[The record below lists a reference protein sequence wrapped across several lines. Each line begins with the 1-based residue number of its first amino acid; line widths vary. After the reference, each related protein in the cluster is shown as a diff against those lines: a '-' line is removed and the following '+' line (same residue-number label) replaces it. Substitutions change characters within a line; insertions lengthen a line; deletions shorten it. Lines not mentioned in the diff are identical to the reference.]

1 MNFKDINLE
10 DEYKTPR
17 DNITKDFYIPLLE
30 KAKLYQRSVGFFSS
44 SSLIDLS
51 YGITNLVNNDGK
63 IQFIVS
69 PVLSDEDLKAINDGY
84 VKRED
89 IENKIL
95 LESFE
100 EPKNYFEEER
110 LNLLATLIADGIL
123 DIKIAYSL
131 NKDGKLGLFHPKLG
145 LFYDNE
151 GNCVAFSGS
160 MNETKSAFNDNYES
174 IDVFT
179 SWNDP
184 IRVNNK
190 KNDFQKLWDNSDGN
204 ALVYN
209 FPEAP
214 KNKLLSY
221 KKSNV
226 NWNIDDE
233 EEIESLLNQNETD
246 EGKITNQPKLPDYI
260 VKAGGLREYQTEAI
274 KKWRENG
281 YIGIYDMA
289 TGTGKT
295 LTALGSI
302 VDIYNTVHNEL
313 NKKLA
318 VVICCPQIHLVD
330 QWVEDILTFNINPII
345 CHSKAPYDYKIRLKN
360 DILDFNLGVENFI
373 CLVCCNASYKND
385 FIQEQIKNINGEILL
400 VVDEAHNFGS
410 PDLMQTLDDKYK
422 YRLALSA
429 TFERHGDEY
438 GTNFLTNYFQR
449 KCIEFSLEQAIPK
462 YLTRY
467 KYYPI
472 LITLEEDELEEY
484 HAISREISKCLK
496 YDKHGK
502 VVGLNKMGELLAG
515 KRARLI
521 AGAHAKISKLTSL
534 MKKYQNDKHILVY
547 CGATRVNEQ
556 DEDGND
562 IKQIQAITDVIGNQ
576 LHMDAAKFTSEE
588 SASDRAIIKEKFAYG
603 KELQVLVA
611 IKCLDE
617 GVNIPAIKTA
627 FILASTQNPKEYIQ
641 RRGRVLR
648 QFPGKEFAEIYDFV
662 TLPRDLDEAYC
673 LTNEEIKSEKSL
685 VKNELKRIV
694 EFKSISMN
702 PKDSDELIEKITESY
717 RLYDEN
723 DDIIELEDGSYE

>member
-1 MNFKDINLE
+1 MNFKDIDLE

-17 DNITKDFYIPLLE
+17 DNITRDFYLPLLE
-30 KAKLYQRSVGFFSS
+30 RAKLYQRSVGFFSS

-51 YGITNLVNNDGK
+51 YGIANLVKNEGK

-69 PVLSDEDLKAINDGY
+69 PVLSEEDLKAINDGY
-84 VKRED
+84 ANRE
-89 IENKIL
+89 E
-95 LESFE
+95 LEQKKMMECFE
-100 EPKNYFEEER
+100 EPKDYFEEER

-145 LFYDNE
+145 LFYDFE

-160 MNETKSAFNDNYES
+160 MNETKTAFNDNYENF
-174 IDVFT
+174 DVFT
-179 SWNDP
+179 SWDDP
-184 IRVNNK
+184 IRVSNK
-190 KNDFQKLWDNSDGN
+190 KRDFETLWDNCDSN
-204 ALVYN
+204 ALVYD

-221 KKSNV
+221 KKSKV

-233 EEIESLLNQNETD
+233 EEIENQLNRVDLND
-246 EGKITNQPKLPDYI
+246 DKITNKPMIPASVLKN
-260 VKAGGLREYQTEAI
+260 GGLRKYQKEAI
-274 KKWRENG
+274 QSWVDNN

-295 LTALGSI
+295 FTALGSI
-302 VDIYNTVHNEL
+302 VEIYNNLKT
-313 NKKLA
+313 KLA

-330 QWVEDILTFNINPII
+330 QWVEDILAFNIKPII
-345 CHSKAPYDYKIRLKN
+345 CHSKAPYDYTQKLKSA
-360 DILDFNLGVENFI
+360 ILDFNLGVEKFI
-373 CLVCCNASYKND
+373 CMVCCNASYKND
-385 FIQEQIKNINGEILL
+385 FIQNQIKNIDGDVLL

-410 PDLMQTLDDKYK
+410 PDLMRTLDDRFK

-429 TFERHGDEY
+429 TFERYGDEY
-438 GTNFLTNYFQR
+438 GTNFLLNYFQK
-449 KCIEFSLEQAIPK
+449 KCITFTLEEAIPEF
-462 YLTRY
+462 LTRY

-472 LITLEEDELEEY
+472 IITLEDDELDEY
-484 HAISREISKCLK
+484 HALTREISKNLK
-496 YDKHGK
+496 YDKNGK
-502 VVGLNKMGELLAG
+502 VIGLNKTGELIAG

-521 AGAHAKISKLTSL
+521 AGAHGKINKLTSL
-534 MKKYQNDKHILVY
+534 MKKYQNDNHILVY
-547 CGATRVNEQ
+547 CGATKVNEQ

-562 IKQIQAITDVIGNQ
+562 LKQIQVITDVIGHQ
-576 LHMDAAKFTSEE
+576 LEMDASKFTSEE
-588 SASDRAIIKEKFAYG
+588 SPKERALIKEKFAYG

-627 FILASTQNPKEYIQ
+627 FILASTRNPKEYIQ

-648 QFPGKEFAEIYDFV
+648 KFPGKDFAEIYDFI
-662 TLPRDLDEAYC
+662 TLPRKLEDAYC
-673 LTNEEIKSEKSL
+673 LTDEEIRPEKSL
-685 VKNELKRIV
+685 VKNELKRMV

-702 PKDSDELIEKITESY
+702 PKDSDELIEQITESY
-717 RLYDEN
+717 RLYDKN
-723 DDIIELEDGSYE
+723 DDIIELEDGTYE

>member
-1 MNFKDINLE
+1 MNFKDIDLE

-17 DNITKDFYIPLLE
+17 DNITKNFYIPLLE

-51 YGITNLVNNDGK
+51 YGITSLVKNNGK

-69 PVLSDEDLKAINDGY
+69 PVLSEEDIKAINDGY
-84 VKRED
+84 ANRED
-89 IENKIL
+89 LETKIL
-95 LESFE
+95 LDSFE

-110 LNLLATLIADGIL
+110 LNLLATLIAEGIL

-131 NKDGKLGLFHPKLG
+131 NKDGKIGLFHPKLG
-145 LFYDNE
+145 LFYDDE
-151 GNCVAFSGS
+151 ENCVAFSGS

-174 IDVFT
+174 FDVFT
-179 SWNDP
+179 SWDDP

-190 KNDFQKLWDNSDGN
+190 KRDFNSLWENSDSN

-209 FPEAP
+209 FPDAP

-221 KKSNV
+221 KKSSV

-233 EEIESLLNQNETD
+233 EEIENQLNKVDYD
-246 EGKITNQPKLPDYI
+246 ENDITNEPRLPYS
-260 VKAGGLREYQTEAI
+260 VQKNGGLREYQKQAI
-274 KKWRENG
+274 KNWKENG
-281 YIGIYDMA
+281 FVGIYDMA

-295 LTALGSI
+295 FTALGSI
-302 VDIYNTVHNEL
+302 VEIYNSL
-313 NKKLA
+313 KSKLA

-330 QWVEDILTFNINPII
+330 QWVEDILAFNIKPVI
-345 CHSKAPYDYKIRLKN
+345 CHSKAPYDYKKKLKSE
-360 DILDFNLGVENFI
+360 ILDFNLGVENFI
-373 CLVCCNASYKND
+373 CLVCCNATYKND
-385 FIQEQIKNINGEILL
+385 FIQEQIRNIDGDVLL

-410 PDLMQTLDDKYK
+410 PDLMQTLDDKFKYK
-422 YRLALSA
+422 LALSA
-429 TFERHGDEY
+429 TFERYGDEY
-438 GTNFLTNYFQR
+438 GTSFLTNYFQK
-449 KCIEFSLEQAIPK
+449 KCITFTLEEAIPEF
-462 YLTRY
+462 LTKY

-484 HAISREISKCLK
+484 HRLSREISKNLK
-496 YDKHGK
+496 YDKKGR

-515 KRARLI
+515 QRARLI
-521 AGAHAKISKLTSL
+521 AGAHGKISKLTSL

-562 IKQIQAITDVIGNQ
+562 LKQIQAITDVIGNQ
-576 LHMDAAKFTSEE
+576 LNMDAAKFTSEE
-588 SASDRAIIKEKFAYG
+588 NSKERAIIKEKFAYG

-648 QFPGKEFAEIYDFV
+648 KFPGKEFAEIYDFV
-662 TLPRDLDEAYC
+662 TIPRKLEEAYC

-685 VKNELKRIV
+685 VKNELKRII

-717 RLYDEN
+717 RLYEEN
-723 DDIIELEDGSYE
+723 NDIIESEVRNYE

>member
-1 MNFKDINLE
+1 MNFKDIDLE

-51 YGITNLVNNDGK
+51 YGITSLVKNNGK

-69 PVLSDEDLKAINDGY
+69 PVLSEEDIKAINDGY
-84 VKRED
+84 ANRED
-89 IENKIL
+89 LETKIL
-95 LESFE
+95 LDSFE

-110 LNLLATLIADGIL
+110 LNLLATLIAEGIL

-131 NKDGKLGLFHPKLG
+131 NKDGKIGLFHPKLG
-145 LFYDNE
+145 LFYDDE
-151 GNCVAFSGS
+151 ENCVAFSGS

-174 IDVFT
+174 FDVFT
-179 SWNDP
+179 SWDDP

-190 KNDFQKLWDNSDGN
+190 KKDFNSLWENSDSN

-209 FPEAP
+209 FPDAP

-221 KKSNV
+221 KKSSV

-233 EEIESLLNQNETD
+233 EEIENQLNKVDYD
-246 EGKITNQPKLPDYI
+246 ENDITNEPRLPYS
-260 VKAGGLREYQTEAI
+260 VQKNGGLREYQKQAI
-274 KKWRENG
+274 KNWKENG
-281 YIGIYDMA
+281 FVGIYDMA

-295 LTALGSI
+295 FTALGSI
-302 VDIYNTVHNEL
+302 VEIYNSL
-313 NKKLA
+313 KSKLA

-330 QWVEDILTFNINPII
+330 QWVEDILAFNIKPVI
-345 CHSKAPYDYKIRLKN
+345 CHSKAPYDYKKKLKSE
-360 DILDFNLGVENFI
+360 ILDFNLGVENFI
-373 CLVCCNASYKND
+373 CMVCCNATYKND
-385 FIQEQIKNINGEILL
+385 FIQEQIRNIDGDVLL

-410 PDLMQTLDDKYK
+410 PDLMQTLDDKFKYK
-422 YRLALSA
+422 LALSA
-429 TFERHGDEY
+429 TFERYGDEY
-438 GTNFLTNYFQR
+438 GTSFLTNYFQK
-449 KCIEFSLEQAIPK
+449 KCITFTLEEAIPEF
-462 YLTRY
+462 LTKY

-484 HAISREISKCLK
+484 HRLSREISKNLK
-496 YDKHGK
+496 YDKKGR

-515 KRARLI
+515 QRARLI
-521 AGAHAKISKLTSL
+521 AGAHGKISKLTSL

-562 IKQIQAITDVIGNQ
+562 LKQIQAITDVIGNQ
-576 LHMDAAKFTSEE
+576 LNMDAAKFTSEE
-588 SASDRAIIKEKFAYG
+588 NSKERAIIKEKFAYG

-648 QFPGKEFAEIYDFV
+648 KFPGKEFAEIYDFV
-662 TLPRDLDEAYC
+662 TIPRKLEEAYC

-685 VKNELKRIV
+685 VKNELKRII

-717 RLYDEN
+717 RLYEEN
-723 DDIIELEDGSYE
+723 NDIIESEVRNYE

>member
-1 MNFKDINLE
+1 MNFKDIDLE

-51 YGITNLVNNDGK
+51 YGITSLVKNNGK

-69 PVLSDEDLKAINDGY
+69 PVLSEEDIKAINDGY
-84 VKRED
+84 ANRED
-89 IENKIL
+89 LETKIL
-95 LESFE
+95 LDSIE

-110 LNLLATLIADGIL
+110 LNLLATLIAEGIL

-131 NKDGKLGLFHPKLG
+131 NKDGKIGLFHPKLG
-145 LFYDNE
+145 LFYDDE
-151 GNCVAFSGS
+151 ENCVAFSGS

-174 IDVFT
+174 FDVFT
-179 SWNDP
+179 SWDDP

-190 KNDFQKLWDNSDGN
+190 KRDFNSLWENSDSN

-209 FPEAP
+209 FPDAP

-221 KKSNV
+221 KKSSV

-233 EEIESLLNQNETD
+233 EEIENQLNKVDYD
-246 EGKITNQPKLPDYI
+246 ENDITNEPRLPYS
-260 VKAGGLREYQTEAI
+260 VQKNGGLREYQKQAI
-274 KKWRENG
+274 KNWKENG
-281 YIGIYDMA
+281 FVGIYDMA

-295 LTALGSI
+295 FTALGSI
-302 VDIYNTVHNEL
+302 VEIYNSL
-313 NKKLA
+313 KSKLA

-330 QWVEDILTFNINPII
+330 QWVEDILAFNIKPVI
-345 CHSKAPYDYKIRLKN
+345 CHSKAPYDYKKKLKSE
-360 DILDFNLGVENFI
+360 ILDFNLGVENFI
-373 CLVCCNASYKND
+373 CLVCCNATYKND
-385 FIQEQIKNINGEILL
+385 FIQEQIRNIDGDVLL

-410 PDLMQTLDDKYK
+410 PDLMQTLDDKFKYK
-422 YRLALSA
+422 LALSA
-429 TFERHGDEY
+429 TFERYGDEY
-438 GTNFLTNYFQR
+438 GTSFLTNYFQK
-449 KCIEFSLEQAIPK
+449 KCITFTLEEAIPEF
-462 YLTRY
+462 LTKY

-484 HAISREISKCLK
+484 HRLSREISKNLK
-496 YDKHGK
+496 YDKKGR

-515 KRARLI
+515 QRARLI
-521 AGAHAKISKLTSL
+521 AGAHGKISKLTSL

-562 IKQIQAITDVIGNQ
+562 LKQIQAITDVIGNQ
-576 LHMDAAKFTSEE
+576 LNMDAAKFTSEE
-588 SASDRAIIKEKFAYG
+588 NSKERAIIKEKFAYG

-648 QFPGKEFAEIYDFV
+648 KFPGKEFAEIYDFV
-662 TLPRDLDEAYC
+662 TIPRKLEEAYC

-685 VKNELKRIV
+685 VKNELKRII

-717 RLYDEN
+717 RLYEEN
-723 DDIIELEDGSYE
+723 NDIIESEVRNYE

>member
-1 MNFKDINLE
+1 MNFKDIDLE

-51 YGITNLVNNDGK
+51 YGITSLVKNNGK

-69 PVLSDEDLKAINDGY
+69 PVLSEEDIKAINDGY
-84 VKRED
+84 ANRED
-89 IENKIL
+89 LETKIL
-95 LESFE
+95 LDSFE

-110 LNLLATLIADGIL
+110 LNLLATLIAEGIL

-131 NKDGKLGLFHPKLG
+131 NKDGKIGLFHPKLG
-145 LFYDNE
+145 LFYDDE
-151 GNCVAFSGS
+151 ENCVAFSGS

-174 IDVFT
+174 FDVFT
-179 SWNDP
+179 SWDDP

-190 KNDFQKLWDNSDGN
+190 KRDFNSLWENSDSN

-209 FPEAP
+209 FPDAP

-221 KKSNV
+221 KKSSV

-233 EEIESLLNQNETD
+233 EEIENQLNKVDYD
-246 EGKITNQPKLPDYI
+246 ENDITNEPRLPYS
-260 VKAGGLREYQTEAI
+260 VQKNGGLREYQKQAI
-274 KKWRENG
+274 KNWKENG
-281 YIGIYDMA
+281 FVGIYDMA

-295 LTALGSI
+295 FTALGSI
-302 VDIYNTVHNEL
+302 VEIYNSL
-313 NKKLA
+313 KSKLA

-330 QWVEDILTFNINPII
+330 QWVEDILAFNIKPVI
-345 CHSKAPYDYKIRLKN
+345 CHSKAPYDYKKKLKSE
-360 DILDFNLGVENFI
+360 ILDFNLGVENFI
-373 CLVCCNASYKND
+373 CMVCCNATYKND
-385 FIQEQIKNINGEILL
+385 FIQEQIRNIDGDVLL

-410 PDLMQTLDDKYK
+410 PDLMQTLDDKFKYK
-422 YRLALSA
+422 LALSA
-429 TFERHGDEY
+429 TFERYGDEY
-438 GTNFLTNYFQR
+438 GTSFLTNYFQK
-449 KCIEFSLEQAIPK
+449 KCITFTLEEAIPEF
-462 YLTRY
+462 LTKY

-484 HAISREISKCLK
+484 HRLSREISKNLK
-496 YDKHGK
+496 YDKKGR

-515 KRARLI
+515 QRARLI
-521 AGAHAKISKLTSL
+521 AGAHGKISKLTSL

-562 IKQIQAITDVIGNQ
+562 LKQIQAITDVIGNQ
-576 LHMDAAKFTSEE
+576 LNMDAAKFTSEE
-588 SASDRAIIKEKFAYG
+588 NSKERAIIKEKFAYG

-648 QFPGKEFAEIYDFV
+648 KFPGKEFAEIYDFV
-662 TLPRDLDEAYC
+662 TIPRKLEEAYC

-685 VKNELKRIV
+685 VKNELKRII

-717 RLYDEN
+717 RLYEEN
-723 DDIIELEDGSYE
+723 NDIIESEVRNYE

>member
-1 MNFKDINLE
+1 MNFKEINLE

-30 KAKLYQRSVGFFSS
+30 KSKLYQRSVGFFSS

-51 YGITNLVNNDGK
+51 YGLVNLVKNNGK
-63 IQFIVS
+63 IQYIVS
-69 PVLSDEDLKAINDGY
+69 PVLSEEDLKAINDGY
-84 VKRED
+84 ASREEV
-89 IENKIL
+89 ENRKL

-100 EPKNYFEEER
+100 EPKDYFEEER
-110 LNLLATLIADGIL
+110 LNLLANLIADGVL

-131 NKDGKLGLFHPKLG
+131 NKDGKIGLFHPKLG

-151 GNCVAFSGS
+151 ENCVAFSGS

-174 IDVFT
+174 FDVFT

-184 IRVNNK
+184 IRVNTK
-190 KNDFQKLWDNSDGN
+190 KRDFNLLWENGDSN

-221 KKSNV
+221 KKSKV

-233 EEIESLLNQNETD
+233 EEIENQLNKIDIDD
-246 EGKITNQPKLPDYI
+246 ERITNKPKIPKSVL
-260 VKAGGLREYQTEAI
+260 KNGGLREYQKEAI
-274 KKWRENG
+274 KNWRENG
-281 YIGIYDMA
+281 YVGIYDMA

-295 LTALGSI
+295 FTALGSI
-302 VDIYNTVHNEL
+302 VDIYNNL
-313 NKKLA
+313 QKKLA

-330 QWVEDILTFNINPII
+330 QWVEDILAFNIKPVI
-345 CHSKAPYDYKIRLKN
+345 CHSKAPYDYKKKLKTE
-360 DILDFNLGVENFI
+360 ILDFNLGVEDFI
-373 CLVCCNASYKND
+373 CMVCCNATYKND
-385 FIQEQIKNINGEILL
+385 FIQEQIRSIDGDVLL

-410 PDLMQTLDDKYK
+410 PDLMQTLDDKFK

-438 GTNFLTNYFQR
+438 GTNFLTNYFQK
-449 KCIEFSLEQAIPK
+449 KCIVFTLEEAIPEF
-462 YLTRY
+462 LTKY

-472 LITLEEDELEEY
+472 LITLEEDELEKY
-484 HAISREISKCLK
+484 HNLSREISKNLK
-496 YDKHGK
+496 YDKKGR

-562 IKQIQAITDVIGNQ
+562 LKQIQAITDVIGNQ
-576 LHMDAAKFTSEE
+576 LNMDTAKFTSEE
-588 SASDRAIIKEKFAYG
+588 NSKERAIIKEKFAYG

-648 QFPGKEFAEIYDFV
+648 KFPGKEFAEIYDFV
-662 TLPRDLDEAYC
+662 TIPRNLDEAYC

-685 VKNELKRIV
+685 VKNELKRII
-694 EFKSISMN
+694 EFKSIAMN

-717 RLYDEN
+717 RLYEEN
-723 DDIIELEDGSYE
+723 DGIIELEDGSYE

>member
-1 MNFKDINLE
+1 MNFKDIDLE

-51 YGITNLVNNDGK
+51 YGITSLVKNNGK

-69 PVLSDEDLKAINDGY
+69 PVLSEEDIKAINDGY
-84 VKRED
+84 ANRED
-89 IENKIL
+89 LETKIL
-95 LESFE
+95 LDSFE

-110 LNLLATLIADGIL
+110 LNLLATLIAEGIL

-131 NKDGKLGLFHPKLG
+131 NKDGKIGLFHPKLG
-145 LFYDNE
+145 LFYDDE
-151 GNCVAFSGS
+151 ENCVAFSGS

-174 IDVFT
+174 FDVFT
-179 SWNDP
+179 SWDDP

-190 KNDFQKLWDNSDGN
+190 KRDFNSLWENSDSN

-209 FPEAP
+209 FPDAP

-221 KKSNV
+221 KKSSV

-233 EEIESLLNQNETD
+233 EEIENQLNKVDYD
-246 EGKITNQPKLPDYI
+246 ENDITNEPRLPYS
-260 VKAGGLREYQTEAI
+260 VQKNGGLREYQKQAI
-274 KKWRENG
+274 KNWKENCFV
-281 YIGIYDMA
+281 GIYDMA

-295 LTALGSI
+295 FTALGSI
-302 VDIYNTVHNEL
+302 VEIYNSL
-313 NKKLA
+313 KSKLA

-330 QWVEDILTFNINPII
+330 QWVEDILAFNIKPVI
-345 CHSKAPYDYKIRLKN
+345 CHSKAPYDYKKKLKSE
-360 DILDFNLGVENFI
+360 ILDFNLGVENFI
-373 CLVCCNASYKND
+373 CLVCCNATYKND
-385 FIQEQIKNINGEILL
+385 FIQEQIRNIDGDVLL

-410 PDLMQTLDDKYK
+410 PDLMQTLDDKFKYK
-422 YRLALSA
+422 LALSA
-429 TFERHGDEY
+429 TFERYGDEY
-438 GTNFLTNYFQR
+438 GTSFLTNYFQK
-449 KCIEFSLEQAIPK
+449 KCITFTLEEAIPEF
-462 YLTRY
+462 LTKY

-484 HAISREISKCLK
+484 HRLSREISKNLK
-496 YDKHGK
+496 YDKKGR

-515 KRARLI
+515 QRARLI
-521 AGAHAKISKLTSL
+521 AGAHGKISKLTSL

-562 IKQIQAITDVIGNQ
+562 LKQIQVITDVIGNQ
-576 LHMDAAKFTSEE
+576 LNMDAAKFTSEE
-588 SASDRAIIKEKFAYG
+588 NSKERAIIKEKFAYG

-648 QFPGKEFAEIYDFV
+648 KFPGKEFAEIYDFV
-662 TLPRDLDEAYC
+662 TIPRKLEEAYC

-685 VKNELKRIV
+685 VKNELKRII

-717 RLYDEN
+717 RLYEEN
-723 DDIIELEDGSYE
+723 NDIIESEVRNYE

>member
-1 MNFKDINLE
+1 MNFKDIDLE

-51 YGITNLVNNDGK
+51 YGITSLVKNNGK

-69 PVLSDEDLKAINDGY
+69 PVLSEEDLKAINDGY
-84 VKRED
+84 ANRED
-89 IENKIL
+89 LETKIL
-95 LESFE
+95 LDSFE

-110 LNLLATLIADGIL
+110 LNLLATLIAEGIL

-131 NKDGKLGLFHPKLG
+131 NKDGKIGLFHPKLG
-145 LFYDNE
+145 LFYDDE
-151 GNCVAFSGS
+151 ENCVAFSGS

-174 IDVFT
+174 FDVFT
-179 SWNDP
+179 SWDDP

-190 KNDFQKLWDNSDGN
+190 KRDFNSLWENSDSN

-209 FPEAP
+209 FPDAP

-233 EEIESLLNQNETD
+233 EEIENQLNKVDYD
-246 EGKITNQPKLPDYI
+246 ENDITNEPRLPYS
-260 VKAGGLREYQTEAI
+260 VQKNGGLREYQKQAI
-274 KKWRENG
+274 KNWKENG
-281 YIGIYDMA
+281 FIGIYDMA

-295 LTALGSI
+295 FTALGSI
-302 VDIYNTVHNEL
+302 VEIYNSL
-313 NKKLA
+313 NSKLA

-330 QWVEDILTFNINPII
+330 QWVEDILAFNIKPVI
-345 CHSKAPYDYKIRLKN
+345 CHSKAPYDYKKKLKSE
-360 DILDFNLGVENFI
+360 ILDFNLGVENFI
-373 CLVCCNASYKND
+373 CMVCCNATYKND
-385 FIQEQIKNINGEILL
+385 FIQEQIRNIDGDVLL

-410 PDLMQTLDDKYK
+410 PDLMQTLDDKFKYK
-422 YRLALSA
+422 LALSA
-429 TFERHGDEY
+429 TFERYGDEY
-438 GTNFLTNYFQR
+438 GTSFLTNYFQK
-449 KCIEFSLEQAIPK
+449 KCITFTLEEAIPEF
-462 YLTRY
+462 LTKY

-484 HAISREISKCLK
+484 HRLSREISKNLK
-496 YDKHGK
+496 YDKKGR

-515 KRARLI
+515 QRARLI
-521 AGAHAKISKLTSL
+521 AGAHGKISKLTSL

-562 IKQIQAITDVIGNQ
+562 LKQIQAITDVIGNQ
-576 LHMDAAKFTSEE
+576 LNMDAAKFTSEE
-588 SASDRAIIKEKFAYG
+588 NSKERAIIKEKFAYG

-648 QFPGKEFAEIYDFV
+648 KFPGKEFAEIYDFV
-662 TLPRDLDEAYC
+662 TIPRKLEEAYC

-685 VKNELKRIV
+685 VKNELKRII

-717 RLYDEN
+717 RLYEEN
-723 DDIIELEDGSYE
+723 NDIIESEVRNYE

>member
-1 MNFKDINLE
+1 MNFKDIDLE

-30 KAKLYQRSVGFFSS
+30 KTKLYQRSVGFFSS

-51 YGITNLVNNDGK
+51 YGITSLVKNNGK

-69 PVLSDEDLKAINDGY
+69 PVLSEEDIKAINDGY
-84 VKRED
+84 ANRED
-89 IENKIL
+89 LETKIL
-95 LESFE
+95 LDSFE

-110 LNLLATLIADGIL
+110 LNLLATLIAEGIL

-131 NKDGKLGLFHPKLG
+131 NKDGKIGLFHPKLG
-145 LFYDNE
+145 LFYDDE
-151 GNCVAFSGS
+151 ENCVAFSGS

-174 IDVFT
+174 FDVFT
-179 SWNDP
+179 SWDDP

-190 KNDFQKLWDNSDGN
+190 KRDFNSLWENSDSN

-209 FPEAP
+209 FPDAP

-221 KKSNV
+221 KKSSV

-233 EEIESLLNQNETD
+233 EEIENQLNKVDYD
-246 EGKITNQPKLPDYI
+246 ENDITNEPRLPYS
-260 VKAGGLREYQTEAI
+260 VQKNGGLREYQKQAI
-274 KKWRENG
+274 KNWKENG
-281 YIGIYDMA
+281 FVGIYDMA

-295 LTALGSI
+295 FTALGSI
-302 VDIYNTVHNEL
+302 VEIYNSL
-313 NKKLA
+313 KSKLA

-330 QWVEDILTFNINPII
+330 QWVEDILAFNIKPVI
-345 CHSKAPYDYKIRLKN
+345 CHSKAPYDYKKKLKSE
-360 DILDFNLGVENFI
+360 ILDFNLGVENFI
-373 CLVCCNASYKND
+373 CLVCCNATYKND
-385 FIQEQIKNINGEILL
+385 FIQEQIRNIDGDVLL

-410 PDLMQTLDDKYK
+410 PDLMQTLDDKFKYK
-422 YRLALSA
+422 LALSA
-429 TFERHGDEY
+429 TFERYGDEY
-438 GTNFLTNYFQR
+438 GTSFLTNYFQK
-449 KCIEFSLEQAIPK
+449 KCITFTLEEAIPEF
-462 YLTRY
+462 LTKY

-484 HAISREISKCLK
+484 HRLSREISKNLK
-496 YDKHGK
+496 YDKKGR

-515 KRARLI
+515 QRARLI
-521 AGAHAKISKLTSL
+521 AGAHGKISKLTSL

-562 IKQIQAITDVIGNQ
+562 LKQIQAITDVIGNQ
-576 LHMDAAKFTSEE
+576 LNMDAAKFTSEE
-588 SASDRAIIKEKFAYG
+588 NSKERAIIKEKFAYG

-648 QFPGKEFAEIYDFV
+648 KFPGKEFAEIYDFV
-662 TLPRDLDEAYC
+662 TIPRKLEEAYC

-685 VKNELKRIV
+685 VKNELKRII

-717 RLYDEN
+717 RLYEEN
-723 DDIIELEDGSYE
+723 NDIIESEVRNYE

>member
-17 DNITKDFYIPLLE
+17 DNITRDFYIPLLE
-30 KAKLYQRSVGFFSS
+30 KTKLYQRSVGFFSS

-51 YGITNLVNNDGK
+51 YGLANLVKNNGK
-63 IQFIVS
+63 IQYIVS
-69 PVLSDEDLKAINDGY
+69 PVLSDEDIKAINDGY
-84 VKRED
+84 ANREE
-89 IENKIL
+89 IENRIL

-100 EPKNYFEEER
+100 EPKDYFEEER
-110 LNLLATLIADGIL
+110 LNLLATLIANGVL

-131 NKDGKLGLFHPKLG
+131 NKDGKIGLFHPKLG
-145 LFYDNE
+145 LFYDEE

-174 IDVFT
+174 FDVFT

-184 IRVNNK
+184 IRVSNK
-190 KNDFQKLWDNSDGN
+190 KRDFNLLWENEDGN
-204 ALVYN
+204 ALVYK

-233 EEIESLLNQNETD
+233 EEIEKQLNKIDIDD
-246 EGKITNQPKLPDYI
+246 EKITNEPRIPDL
-260 VKAGGLREYQTEAI
+260 VLKDGGLRGYQKEAI
-274 KKWRENG
+274 KNWRENG

-295 LTALGSI
+295 YTALGSI
-302 VDIYNTVHNEL
+302 VDIYNNL
-313 NKKLA
+313 QKKLA

-330 QWVEDILTFNINPII
+330 QWVEDILAFNIKPII
-345 CHSKAPYDYKIRLKN
+345 CHSKAPYDYKKKLKTE
-360 DILDFNLGVENFI
+360 ILDFNLGVEKFI
-373 CLVCCNASYKND
+373 CMVCCNLTYKND
-385 FIQEQIKNINGEILL
+385 FIQEQIRNIDGDVLL

-410 PDLMQTLDDKYK
+410 SDLIKTLDDKFK

-429 TFERHGDEY
+429 TFERYGDEY
-438 GTNFLTNYFQR
+438 GTNFLTNYFQK
-449 KCIEFSLEQAIPK
+449 KCIIFTLEQAIPK

-472 LITLEEDELEEY
+472 LITLESDELEEY
-484 HAISREISKCLK
+484 HNLSREISKNLK
-496 YDKHGK
+496 YDKQGR
-502 VVGLNKMGELLAG
+502 VIGLNKTGELLAG

-521 AGAHAKISKLTSL
+521 AGAHGKITKLTSL
-534 MKKYQNDKHILVY
+534 MKNYQNDNHILVY
-547 CGATRVNEQ
+547 CGATKVNEQ

-562 IKQIQAITDVIGNQ
+562 LKQIQAITDIIGNQ
-576 LHMDAAKFTSEE
+576 LNMDAAKFTSEE
-588 SASDRAIIKEKFAYG
+588 NPKERAIIKEKFAYG

-627 FILASTQNPKEYIQ
+627 FILASTKNPKEYIQ

-648 QFPGKEFAEIYDFV
+648 KFPGKEFAEIYDFV
-662 TLPRDLDEAYC
+662 TIPRNLEDAYC
-673 LTNEEIKSEKSL
+673 LTNEEIKAEKSL
-685 VKNELKRIV
+685 VKNELKRIA
-694 EFKSISMN
+694 EFKSIAMN

-717 RLYDEN
+717 RLYEEN

>member
-1 MNFKDINLE
+1 MNFKDIDLE

-51 YGITNLVNNDGK
+51 YGITSLVKNNGK

-69 PVLSDEDLKAINDGY
+69 PVLSEEDIKAINDGY
-84 VKRED
+84 ANRED
-89 IENKIL
+89 LETKIL
-95 LESFE
+95 LDSFE

-110 LNLLATLIADGIL
+110 LNLLATLIAEGIL

-131 NKDGKLGLFHPKLG
+131 NKDGKIGLFHPKLG
-145 LFYDNE
+145 LFYDDE
-151 GNCVAFSGS
+151 ENCVAFSGS

-174 IDVFT
+174 FDVFT
-179 SWNDP
+179 SWDDP

-190 KNDFQKLWDNSDGN
+190 KRDFNSLWENSDSN

-209 FPEAP
+209 FPDAP

-221 KKSNV
+221 KKSSV

-233 EEIESLLNQNETD
+233 EEIENQLNKVDYD
-246 EGKITNQPKLPDYI
+246 ENDITNEPRLPYS
-260 VKAGGLREYQTEAI
+260 VQKNGGLREYQKQAI
-274 KKWRENG
+274 KNWKENG
-281 YIGIYDMA
+281 FVGIYDMA

-295 LTALGSI
+295 FTALGSI
-302 VDIYNTVHNEL
+302 VEIYNSL
-313 NKKLA
+313 KSKLA

-330 QWVEDILTFNINPII
+330 QWVEDILAFNIKPVI
-345 CHSKAPYDYKIRLKN
+345 CHSKAPYDYKKKLKSE
-360 DILDFNLGVENFI
+360 ILDFNLGVENFI
-373 CLVCCNASYKND
+373 CLVCCNATYKND
-385 FIQEQIKNINGEILL
+385 FIQEQIRNIDGDVLL

-410 PDLMQTLDDKYK
+410 PDLMQTLDDKFKYK
-422 YRLALSA
+422 LALSA
-429 TFERHGDEY
+429 TFERYGDEY
-438 GTNFLTNYFQR
+438 GTSFLTNYFQK
-449 KCIEFSLEQAIPK
+449 KCITFTLEEAIPEF
-462 YLTRY
+462 LTKY

-484 HAISREISKCLK
+484 HRLSREISKNLK
-496 YDKHGK
+496 YDKKGR

-515 KRARLI
+515 QRARLI
-521 AGAHAKISKLTSL
+521 AGAHGKISKLTSL

-562 IKQIQAITDVIGNQ
+562 LKQIQAITDVIGNQ
-576 LHMDAAKFTSEE
+576 LNMDAAKFTSEE
-588 SASDRAIIKEKFAYG
+588 NSKERAIIKEKFAYG

-648 QFPGKEFAEIYDFV
+648 KFPGKEFAEIYDFV
-662 TLPRDLDEAYC
+662 TIPRKLEEAYC

-685 VKNELKRIV
+685 VKNELKRII

-717 RLYDEN
+717 RLYEEN
-723 DDIIELEDGSYE
+723 NDIIESEVRNYE